1 MISMLIGTI
10 AGQERDT
17 VTHRGTIA
25 GAVVI
30 NCCGVGYGV
39 RLGPKDAKA
48 VAHGKS
54 VTVFCRQVWREN
66 DLPLLFGWFNERDR
80 ALFDQLL
87 KINGCGPVT
96 SCNVVDVFD
105 IDELRAADP
114 AAIARRVD
122 GVGKVMAQR
131 IFEAVKA

>member
-1 MISMLIGTI
+1 MISMLFGTI

-17 VTHRGTIA
+17 VTHRGTVA
-25 GAVVI
+25 GAVVV
-30 NCCGVGYGV
+30 NCGGVGYGV
-39 RLGPKDAKA
+39 RLGPKDASTVK
-48 VAHGKS
+48 HGKS
-54 VTVFCRQVWREN
+54 VTVFCRQVFREN

-80 ALFDQLL
+80 ALFDSLL

-96 SCNVVDVFD
+96 ACNVVDVFD
-105 IDELRAADP
+105 VDELRAADP

-131 IFEAVKA
+131 IYDAVKA